1 MVVLYTSVVAF
12 EDRDVCGHDAKF
24 VNTSVVAT
32 ADWDVCHHDTQF
44 LYMYIVAFADWD
56 GFGYDAK
63 FQYMFVVCEVLVL
76 VQMSGSNL
84 QFFTVMRLVRLAR
97 IARVIRVSRFKVF
110 KELLLVIRGI
120 IAGLRTLFWAIVF
133 SLFVIFVLGIFMRQT
148 TKVFRAHQQ
157 RHSSRRS
164 G

>member
-63 FQYMFVVCEVLVL
+63 FQYMFVVCQVLVL

-97 IARVIRVSRFKVF
+97 
-110 KELLLVIRGI
+110 GI
-120 IAGLRTLFWAIVF
+120 
-133 SLFVIFVLGIFMRQT
+133 
-148 TKVFRAHQQ
+148 
-157 RHSSRRS
+157 
-164 G
+164 